1 MDGFMT
7 PRLYAIASMVPQ
19 GAFFADVGTDHA
31 YLPIYLAE
39 NNLISHA
46 VAADINRGPLL
57 RAKGNIKKYNLEEKI
72 DTCLSDGFEELD
84 GNSFDT
90 ASIAGMGGILIARIL
105 EKAPRGKLYILQPM
119 RDAHFLRAYLSSNGF
134 ELVDEKL
141 AEEGNKIYTVIA
153 VRDGKEVLSEKELY
167 LGKLL
172 KKDPLFEKF
181 RTRLSNKYK
190 KKYEG
195 LKLSS
200 TDKTAEI
207 EECERI
213 INILNGG

>member
-1 MDGFMT
+1 MT

-153 VRDGKEVLSEKELY
+153 VRDGKGVLSEKELY

-200 TDKTAEI
+200 ADKTAEI
-207 EECERI
+207 KECERI